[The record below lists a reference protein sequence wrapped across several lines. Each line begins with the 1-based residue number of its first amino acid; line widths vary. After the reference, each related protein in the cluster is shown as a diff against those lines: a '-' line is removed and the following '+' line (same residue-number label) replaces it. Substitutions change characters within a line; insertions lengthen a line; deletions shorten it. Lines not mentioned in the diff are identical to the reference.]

1 MEEEEEEVVAF
12 GLVEV
17 NKSRKFRYMSRVW
30 LPWWLG
36 VKAFKPRFPENSLFV
51 DFIYS
56 NC

>member
-17 NKSRKFRYMSRVW
+17 NKSGKFRYMSRVW

-36 VKAFKPRFPENSLFV
+36 VKAFKSRFPQNSLFV